1 MVLSHL
7 LQLQP
12 HVSVVFEHY
21 GYGIVFMA
29 KNVMA
34 GISISINDSM
44 LPSICYTVISMVR
57 VGLGWVRNTIW
68 MVTYCR

>member
-44 LPSICYTVISMVR
+44 LPSVCYTVMVR
-57 VGLGWVRNTIW
+57 VGVRLG
-68 MVTYCR
+68 

>member
-12 HVSVVFEHY
+12 HVSTVCEDY

-44 LPSICYTVISMVR
+44 LPSVCYTVIYVVR
-57 VGLGWVRNTIW
+57 MGVRLG
-68 MVTYCR
+68 